1 MNDFVISTV
10 ASFIALVLYSLSYFF
25 KSKRHYLVLQ
35 GSGNVCLAISFLL
48 LGEYFT
54 MVSVVIGILRAVVCY
69 YYEARNRRV
78 PIWVIVML
86 CSMIIASFFVVNTLI
101 LKTAKPWDILYL
113 VASCL
118 YAVVFTIRNLTVMR
132 YVVLVPHVLSIAY
145 NLIIQSPIFTAIS
158 YTIELIVTV
167 VAIIKFRLQDKR
179 DEKNSRF
186 FQITADTPIR
196 CGGILYVWKR
206 GNP

>member
-78 PIWVIVML
+78 PIWAIVTL

-158 YTIELIVTV
+158 YTIELLVTV

-179 DEKNSRF
+179 DEKK
-186 FQITADTPIR
+186 Q
-196 CGGILYVWKR
+196 
-206 GNP
+206 